1 MNSDARTGRGPDDMG
16 DDEQES
22 EVAEWKQYIEDPPA
36 NLVIA
41 EDNDDD
47 AAQAMDWADRHPR
60 QVAEPDED
68 DTPAEEAAI
77 HEIPGR

>member
-1 MNSDARTGRGPDDMG
+1 MG

-22 EVAEWKQYIEDPPA
+22 EVAEWEQYIEDPPD

-47 AAQAMDWADRHPR
+47 AEQAMDWADRHPR

-68 DTPAEEAAI
+68 DTPAEQSAI
-77 HEIPGR
+77 HEISLTGTD

>member
-1 MNSDARTGRGPDDMG
+1 MG
-16 DDEQES
+16 NDEQES
-22 EVAEWKQYIEDPPA
+22 EVAEWEQYIEDPPD

-47 AAQAMDWADRHPR
+47 AEQAMDWADRHPR

-68 DTPAEEAAI
+68 DTPAEQSAI
-77 HEIPGR
+77 HEIP

>member
-1 MNSDARTGRGPDDMG
+1 MG

-22 EVAEWKQYIEDPPA
+22 EVAEWKQYIEDPPEGE
-36 NLVIA
+36 LPVA
-41 EDNDDD
+41 ENNDDD
-47 AAQAMDWADRHPR
+47 AQQAVDWAERHPR
-60 QVAEPDED
+60 QVAEPAED